1 MTKLFN
7 VIIFLGIILLSI
19 ILFMFENQYTILKL
33 DYEDFKNDV
42 AEAMKDMKYD
52 LIDLKAAKVTV
63 TEEK

>member
-42 AEAMKDMKYD
+42 AEALKDMKYD
-52 LIDLKAAKVTV
+52 LIDLKASKGTV